1 MTNKSDVLRSDRSS
15 LAWSVV
21 SATSGNFL
29 AAFDFFIFGYY
40 ATAIGRAFFP
50 AESEYASLMLSLATF
65 GVGFLIRPLGAIIVG
80 GYIDRHGRRKGLLL
94 TLGLMAIATL
104 VMAFV
109 PGYQTIGLAAPLI
122 VVLARLTQGF
132 SEGGELPGVAVY
144 LAEIAKSGRKGFFVS
159 LQPASQQVAVIILSL
174 VGMAL
179 SELLRPEQ
187 MDSWGWR
194 IPFLFGSTLIP
205 FLFVIRRT
213 LPETEE
219 FLSRVHHPTPSEI
232 LYSLLANWRLIVL
245 GILTV
250 MMTTVSFYY
259 ITAYTPT
266 FGRQVLKLAPTDNLM
281 VTMCVGFSNLL
292 WQLVSGI
299 LSDRIGR
306 RPILIACT
314 VLALLTAYPALAW
327 LIAAPSFF
335 RLLAVELWLSL
346 LYAWYNGTMAV
357 WMTEIMPAH
366 VRVTSFSFA
375 YNIAVALF
383 GGFTPAIST
392 FLIHETGNAAIGGV
406 WLSIAAACSLAAALL
421 IKLPVEMAVAVRP
434 AT

>member
-1 MTNKSDVLRSDRSS
+1 
-15 LAWSVV
+15 V

-65 GVGFLIRPLGAIIVG
+65 GVGFLIRPLGAIVVG

-94 TLGLMAIATL
+94 TLGLMAVATL

-122 VVLARLTQGF
+122 VVLARLIQGF

-144 LAEIAKSGRKGFFVS
+144 LAEIAKSGRKGFYVS

-174 VGMAL
+174 LGLLL
-179 SELLRPEQ
+179 SDLLRPEQ

-194 IPFLFGSTLIP
+194 IPFLVGSTLIP
-205 FLFVIRRT
+205 FLFVMRRT

-219 FLSRVHHPTPSEI
+219 FLSRAHHPTPSEI
-232 LYSLLANWRLIVL
+232 LYSLLVNWRLIVL

-266 FGRQVLKLAPTDNLM
+266 FGQQVLKLAPSENLF
-281 VTMCVGFSNLL
+281 VTLCVGFSNLL

-327 LIAAPSFF
+327 LVAEPSFG
-335 RLLAVELWLSL
+335 RLLLVELWLSL

-366 VRVTSFSFA
+366 VRATSFSFA

-421 IKLPVEMAVAVRP
+421 IKLPVEMAVAVRR
-434 AT
+434 ATASAA

>member
-1 MTNKSDVLRSDRSS
+1 M
-15 LAWSVV
+15 A
-21 SATSGNFL
+21 ATSGNFL

-80 GYIDRHGRRKGLLL
+80 GYIDLHGRRKGLLL
-94 TLGLMAIATL
+94 TLGLMAVATL
-104 VMAFV
+104 VIAFV

-122 VVLARLTQGF
+122 VVLARLIQGF

-144 LAEIAKSGRKGFFVS
+144 LAEVAKSGRKGFYVS

-174 VGMAL
+174 LGLLL
-179 SELLRPEQ
+179 SDLLRPEQ

-194 IPFLFGSTLIP
+194 IPFLVGSTLIP

-219 FLSRVHHPTPSEI
+219 FLSRAHHPTPSEI
-232 LYSLLANWRLIVL
+232 LYSLLVNWRLIVL
-245 GILTV
+245 GVLTV

-266 FGRQVLKLAPTDNLM
+266 FGRQVLKLAPSENLF
-281 VTMCVGFSNLL
+281 VTLCVGFSNLL

-327 LIAAPSFF
+327 LVAEPSFG
-335 RLLAVELWLSL
+335 RLLLVELWLSL

-366 VRVTSFSFA
+366 VRATSFSFA

-383 GGFTPAIST
+383 GGFTPAISM

-421 IKLPVEMAVAVRP
+421 IKLPVEMAVTVRP
-434 AT
+434 AIGSAA

>member
-1 MTNKSDVLRSDRSS
+1 ML
-15 LAWSVV
+15 

-29 AAFDFFIFGYY
+29 AAFDFFIFGYF

-50 AESEYASLMLSLATF
+50 SDSEYASLMLSLATF

-94 TLGLMAIATL
+94 TLGLMAVATL

-109 PGYQTIGLAAPLI
+109 PPYQAIGLAAPLL
-122 VVLARLTQGF
+122 VVIARLTQGF

-144 LAEIAKSGRKGFFVS
+144 LSEIAKTGRKGFYVS

-174 VGMAL
+174 LGVVL
-179 SELLRPEQ
+179 STLLRPEQ

-194 IPFLFGSTLIP
+194 IPFLFGCTLIP
-205 FLFVIRRT
+205 FLFVMRRT

-219 FLSRVHHPTPSEI
+219 FLARTHHPAPSEI
-232 LYSLLANWRLIVL
+232 LRLMVVNWRLIIL
-245 GILTV
+245 GIMTV

-266 FGRQVLKLAPTDNLM
+266 FGRQVLKLAAADNLL

-292 WQLVSGI
+292 WQLVSGS

-306 RPILIACT
+306 RPILIVCT
-314 VLALLTAYPALAW
+314 VLAILTAYPALSW
-327 LIAAPSFF
+327 LVAAPSFA
-335 RLLAVELWLSL
+335 RLLVVELWLSA

-357 WMTEIMPAH
+357 WMTEIMPAN
-366 VRVTSFSFA
+366 VRATSFSFA
-375 YNIAVALF
+375 YNVAVALF

-392 FLIHETGNAAIGGV
+392 FLIHETGNSAIGGV
-406 WLSIAAACSLAAALL
+406 WLSAAAVCSLAAALL
-421 IKLPVEMAVAVRP
+421 IRLPEPEPIA
-434 AT
+434 ATATG

>member
-1 MTNKSDVLRSDRSS
+1 MPTQSDRSS
-15 LAWSVV
+15 LVWSVV

-40 ATAIGRAFFP
+40 ATALGRTFFP
-50 AESEYASLMLSLATF
+50 AESEYTSLMLSLATF
-65 GVGFLIRPLGAIIVG
+65 GVGFLIRPLGALIVG
-80 GYIDRHGRRKGLLL
+80 GYIDQHGRRKGLLL

-104 VMAFV
+104 VMAVV

-122 VVLARLTQGF
+122 VVLARLSQGF

-144 LAEIAKSGRKGFFVS
+144 LSEIAKKGRKGFYVS

-174 VGMAL
+174 LGVVL
-179 SELLRPEQ
+179 SEILRPEQ

-194 IPFLFGSTLIP
+194 IPFLVGCTLIP
-205 FLFVIRRT
+205 FLFVMRRT

-219 FLSRVHHPTPSEI
+219 FLARAHHPTPSEI
-232 LYSLLANWRLIVL
+232 LYSLIVNWQLIVL

-266 FGRQVLKLAPTDNLM
+266 FGRQVLKLAPTDNLL
-281 VTMCVGFSNLL
+281 VTMCVGFSNLV
-292 WQLVSGI
+292 WQLISGM

-314 VLALLTAYPALAW
+314 VLALLTAYPALSW
-327 LIAAPSFF
+327 LVAAPSFA
-335 RLLAVELWLSL
+335 RLLAVELWLSV

-366 VRVTSFSFA
+366 VRATSFSFA

-406 WLSIAAACSLAAALL
+406 WLSIAAACSLAAAILTRL
-421 IKLPVEMAVAVRP
+421 SSPAAAAVLQAE
-434 AT
+434 

>member
-1 MTNKSDVLRSDRSS
+1 LRTQSDRSS
-15 LAWSVV
+15 LVWPVV
-21 SATSGNFL
+21 TATSGNFL

-65 GVGFLIRPLGAIIVG
+65 GVGFLIRPLGAIVVG
-80 GYIDRHGRRKGLLL
+80 GYIDRHGRRKGLLF

-104 VMAFV
+104 LMAVV
-109 PGYQTIGLAAPLI
+109 PGYQTIGLAAPLL

-144 LAEIAKSGRKGFFVS
+144 LSEIAKTGRKGFYVS
-159 LQPASQQVAVIILSL
+159 LQPASQQVAVILLSL
-174 VGMAL
+174 LGVVL
-179 SELLRPEQ
+179 SEMLRPEQ

-194 IPFLFGSTLIP
+194 IPFLVGCSLIP

-219 FLSRVHHPTPSEI
+219 FLARVHRPTPSEI
-232 LYSLLANWRLIVL
+232 LYSLVVNWRLIVL

-266 FGRQVLKLAPTDNLM
+266 FGRQVLKLAPTDNLL
-281 VTMCVGFSNLL
+281 VTMCVGFSNLI
-292 WQLVSGI
+292 WQLISGI
-299 LSDRIGR
+299 VSDRIGR
-306 RPILIACT
+306 RPILIVCT
-314 VLALLTAYPALAW
+314 VLALLTAYPALSW
-327 LIAAPSFF
+327 LAAAPSFA

-346 LYAWYNGTMAV
+346 LYAWYNGAMAV

-366 VRVTSFSFA
+366 VRATSFSFA

-406 WLSIAAACSLAAALL
+406 WLSIAGACSLAAALVT
-421 IKLPVEMAVAVRP
+421 KPAAREAATAVHAE
-434 AT
+434 

>member
-1 MTNKSDVLRSDRSS
+1 VPTQSDRSS
-15 LAWSVV
+15 LVWSVV

-40 ATAIGRAFFP
+40 ATALGRTFFP
-50 AESEYASLMLSLATF
+50 AESEYTSLMLSLATF
-65 GVGFLIRPLGAIIVG
+65 GVGFLIRPLGALIVG
-80 GYIDRHGRRKGLLL
+80 GYIDQHGRRKGLLL

-104 VMAFV
+104 VMAVV

-122 VVLARLTQGF
+122 VVLARLSQGF

-144 LAEIAKSGRKGFFVS
+144 LSEIAKKGRKGFYVS

-174 VGMAL
+174 LGVVL
-179 SELLRPEQ
+179 SEILRPEQ

-194 IPFLFGSTLIP
+194 IPFLVGCTLIP
-205 FLFVIRRT
+205 FLFVMRRT

-219 FLSRVHHPTPSEI
+219 FLARAHHPTPSEI
-232 LYSLLANWRLIVL
+232 LYSLIVNWRLIVL

-266 FGRQVLKLAPTDNLM
+266 FGRQVLKLAPTDNLL
-281 VTMCVGFSNLL
+281 VTMCVGFSNLV
-292 WQLVSGI
+292 WQLISGM

-314 VLALLTAYPALAW
+314 VLALLTAYPALSW
-327 LIAAPSFF
+327 LVAAPSFA
-335 RLLAVELWLSL
+335 RLLAVELWLSV

-366 VRVTSFSFA
+366 VRATSFSFA

-406 WLSIAAACSLAAALL
+406 WLSIAAACSLAAAILTRL
-421 IKLPVEMAVAVRP
+421 SSPAAAAVLQAE
-434 AT
+434 

>member
-1 MTNKSDVLRSDRSS
+1 V
-15 LAWSVV
+15 WSVV

-29 AAFDFFIFGYY
+29 AAFDFFIFGFY
-40 ATAIGRAFFP
+40 AAAIGRAFFP

-94 TLGLMAIATL
+94 TLGLMAVATL
-104 VMAFV
+104 VMALV
-109 PGYQTIGLAAPLI
+109 PSYHAIGLAAPLL
-122 VVLARLTQGF
+122 VVVARLTQGF

-144 LAEIAKSGRKGFFVS
+144 LSEIAKSGRKGFYVS
-159 LQPASQQVAVIILSL
+159 LQPASQQVAVILLSL
-174 VGMAL
+174 LGVVL
-179 SELLRPEQ
+179 SEMLRPEQ

-194 IPFLFGSTLIP
+194 IPFLFGCTLIP

-219 FLSRVHHPTPSEI
+219 FLARTHHPSPSEI
-232 LYSLLANWRLIVL
+232 LRLLLVNWRLILL

-250 MMTTVSFYY
+250 LMTTVSFYY

-266 FGRQVLKLAPTDNLM
+266 FGRQVLKLAVTDNLL

-292 WQLVSGI
+292 WQLVSGS

-306 RPILIACT
+306 RPILICCT
-314 VLALLTAYPALAW
+314 VLGIATAYPALSW
-327 LIAAPSFF
+327 LVAAPSFT
-335 RLLAVELWLSL
+335 RLLLVELWLSA

-366 VRVTSFSFA
+366 VRATSFSFA
-375 YNIAVALF
+375 YNIAVAIF

-392 FLIHETGNAAIGGV
+392 FLIHETGNAAIGGL
-406 WLSIAAACSLAAALL
+406 WLSAAAAGSLAAALL
-421 IKLPVEMAVAVRP
+421 IRLPEPERIAAVA
-434 AT
+434 AQ